1 MAFGKLGAMGRGMGH
16 LGALGTPSVPGWV
29 LRGAD
34 GNPAFFDSD
43 AENTRFWYDRT
54 AYSTEAAFLTASG
67 GVTSSAARVYG
78 AYLSSTATNLI
89 SNATF
94 GDTTGWTGTNGSIAA
109 VSNNLQL
116 TGSGSGS
123 AAASTALTLD
133 ATAAYQI
140 DGNVT
145 RGAGPGITLGIS
157 DISSLGSFKKSV
169 GPVSTQAISFLYGA
183 TQTSL
188 YYGIRQNGASTGVSQ
203 IDGNT
208 AKVRQVFPFSRSTLA
223 VISGR
228 ISFTLP
234 SSFAGDQVIFQADS
248 DDEVNRIRLVYVNST
263 GHLNLI
269 TTYNSVAKA
278 TIDLGAV
285 STSTAYYVD
294 FFAEA
299 SPAAFTWASLSGA
312 AVIQNAN
319 GGAWGLAKFRTG
331 RSFTGDTFTGTI
343 SRTTLFDGENV
354 ARSTYIWGE
363 GDSYIAGAADTTSLV
378 KSLQANTA
386 ARMFYTATGGST
398 LANQLTRVQAHP
410 KFAGNAFIIWDGD
423 ANSFDSLANDMAR
436 YASIVAA
443 LGHSRYIIIPP
454 CRRNNASAGQN
465 TAVLALQAAI
475 ASTYPNNYYD
485 AQAFLATLSDGG
497 AQDLTDVANNV
508 IPTSCLQ
515 ADGTHLLSAKMDL
528 LAADFWTAK
537 QATLGF

>member
-1 MAFGKLGAMGRGMGH
+1 MRRSEQIIVLLG
-16 LGALGTPSVPGWV
+16 GAAAPGWV

-34 GNPAFFDSD
+34 GLPAFFDSD
-43 AENTRFWYDRT
+43 ATNTRFWYDRT
-54 AYSTEAAFLTASG
+54 AYSSETPFLTAAG

-78 AYLSSTATNLI
+78 AYLSPTATNLI

-109 VSNNLQL
+109 VAGQLQL

-123 AAASTALTLD
+123 AAASTPFTLD
-133 ATAAYQI
+133 ATAAYQV

-145 RGAGPGITLGIS
+145 RGAGPGISLGIS
-157 DISSLGSFKKSV
+157 DLSSLGSFKKSI

-183 TQTSL
+183 VQTS
-188 YYGIRQNGASTGVSQ
+188 YFAGIKQNGASTGIS
-203 IDGNT
+203 ILDT
-208 AKVRQVFPFSRSTLA
+208 PKVRQVFPFSRSTVA
-223 VISGR
+223 VLSGR

-234 SSFAGDQVIFQADS
+234 SSFAADQVIFQADS
-248 DDEVNRIRLVYVNST
+248 DDEVNRVRLVYVNAT

-294 FFAEA
+294 FFASA
-299 SPAAFTWASLSGA
+299 APAAFTWASLSGA

-331 RSFTGDTFTGTI
+331 KSFTGDTFTGTV
-343 SRTTLFDGENV
+343 SRTTLFDGENT
-354 ARSTYIWGE
+354 AKNTYIWGE
-363 GDSYIAGAADTTSLV
+363 GDSYVAGAADTTSLT

-386 ARMFYTATGGST
+386 ARMFYTAVGGTT
-398 LANQLTRVQAHP
+398 LANELTRVQAHP
-410 KFAGNAFIIWDGD
+410 KMAGNAFIIWDGD
-423 ANSFDSLANDMAR
+423 ANGFDTLANDMAR

-443 LGHSRYIIIPP
+443 LGHSRYVIIPP
-454 CRRNNASAGQN
+454 CRRNNASGAQN
-465 TAVLALQAAI
+465 AATLALQGAI
-475 ASTYPNNYYD
+475 ASAYPNNYYD
-485 AQAFLATLSDGG
+485 AQAFLATLSDGS
-497 AQDLTDVANNV
+497 AQDIIDVANNV
-508 IPTSCLQ
+508 IPTSTLQ
-515 ADGTHLLSAKMDL
+515 GDGTHLISAKMDL
-528 LAADFWTAK
+528 VAANFWAAK